1 MSMKISLA
9 TFATFMALL
18 AGPAA
23 FAQDTAA
30 EQPAGDATQEAPA
43 EGQDAP
49 AAGAAAAEGEADE
62 VIRAVHGDWQ
72 IRCSASRNE
81 CYMYQLA
88 LDALDVPVAEVSM
101 VRLADREDAVAGF
114 TVVTP
119 LRTLLTEGLAVQVD
133 NGQLQRYRFRW
144 CTEAGCFVQ
153 FGVSQSGLDSFKRG
167 NRARLTVISVERPQS
182 PVTLDVSLKGFTAAY
197 NDLVAQ

>member
-1 MSMKISLA
+1 MKNFLA
-9 TFATFMALL
+9 TFAALL
-18 AGPAA
+18 AMTAA
-23 FAQDTAA
+23 SVAVAQDASA
-30 EQPAGDATQEAPA
+30 EKPADEATQEAPA
-43 EGQDAP
+43 ENQDAP
-49 AAGAAAAEGEADE
+49 ADGAAASDGQDE
-62 VIRAVHGDWQ
+62 VIQAVHGDWQ
-72 IRCSASRNE
+72 IRCSNARNE

-101 VRLADREDAVAGF
+101 VPLKDREDAVAGF

-153 FGVSQSGLDSFKRG
+153 FGVTQSGLDSFKRG

-182 PVTLDVSLKGFTAAY
+182 PVTLDVSLKGFTAAF